1 MDFNYRIPPEC
12 QKIAQVL
19 LHSDNILVVPHINID
34 GDDLGSMVAC
44 AQILKGLRKN
54 YYLYSP
60 DGAPDIFRFMK
71 NTAEIHTELPDQA
84 QFDVALVLECPQ
96 QSRLPQDLN
105 LYSICN
111 KVINLDHHPMNKLE
125 ADYNW
130 IDPSFAALGEML
142 YFVFKAMDAEINR
155 ECAEALYTSIISD
168 SGSFRFSKTSPRTH
182 QVAAHLLSILGDIS
196 YIHNHI
202 FSGFTLNDL
211 QLQAMCMQTL
221 KTYAEGKLVTAC
233 LTKEMLQHCGVDEN
247 NTQMLL
253 ARLNV
258 LRGSEIFAFFKA
270 VVPGEVRVSLRST
283 DRKINDIAARHE
295 GGGHDQAAAC
305 RFHNQS
311 LEEVYNILL
320 PELLAKFD

>member
-1 MDFNYRIPPEC
+1 MDCHYQLPPEC
-12 QKIAQVL
+12 QKIAQIL
-19 LHSDNILVVPHINID
+19 LQSDNILVVPHINID

-44 AQILKGLRKN
+44 AQVLKFLRKK

-60 DGAPDIFRFMK
+60 DGTPEVFRFMSG
-71 NTAEIHTELPDQA
+71 TTEIHTELPAQA
-84 QFDVALVLECPQ
+84 HFDVALVLECPQ

-105 LYSICN
+105 LRQVCQTI
-111 KVINLDHHPMNKLE
+111 INLDHHPMNKLE

-142 YFVFKAMDAEINR
+142 YFVFKAMDVEINR
-155 ECAEALYTSIISD
+155 DCAEALYTSIVSD
-168 SGSFRFSKTSPRTH
+168 SGSFRFSKTSARTH
-182 QVAAHLLSILGDIS
+182 QVAAHLVSILGDIS
-196 YIHNHI
+196 YVHNNI

-211 QLQAMCMQTL
+211 KLQAMCMQTL
-221 KTYAEGKLVTAC
+221 KTYADGKLVTAC
-233 LTKEMLQHCGVDEN
+233 LTEDMLKACGVDEN

-253 ARLNV
+253 GRLNV

-283 DRKINDIAARHE
+283 DRKINDVAAQHE

-305 RFHNQS
+305 RFHDKT

-320 PELLAKFD
+320 PELLAKFE

>member
-1 MDFNYRIPPEC
+1 MDFCYQIPLEC
-12 QKIAQVL
+12 REIAQAL
-19 LHSDNILVVPHINID
+19 LQSDNILVVPHINID

-44 AQILKGLRKN
+44 AQVLKSLHKN

-60 DGAPDIFRFMK
+60 DGAPEIFRFMK
-71 NTAEIHTELPDQA
+71 GTAEIHASLPSEA

-105 LYSICN
+105 LRQVCK

-130 IDPSFAALGEML
+130 IDSSFAALGEML
-142 YFVFKAMDAEINR
+142 YFVFKAMEVEINR
-155 ECAEALYTSIISD
+155 ECAEALYTSIVSD
-168 SGSFRFSKTSPRTH
+168 SGSFRFPKTSPRTH
-182 QVAAHLLSILGDIS
+182 QVAAHLLSVLGDIS

-211 QLQAMCMQTL
+211 KLQAMCTQTL
-221 KTYAEGKLVTAC
+221 KTYANGKLVTAC
-233 LTKEMLQHCGVDEN
+233 LTEEMLKACGLDEN

-253 ARLNV
+253 GRINV

-283 DRKINDIAARHE
+283 GRKINDIAANHE

-305 RFHNQS
+305 RFHNQT

-320 PELLAKFD
+320 PELLAKFN

>member
-1 MDFNYRIPPEC
+1 MDFCYQIPSEC
-12 QKIAQVL
+12 QNIAQVL

-44 AQILKGLRKN
+44 AQVLKSLRKK

-71 NTAEIHTELPDQA
+71 GTAEIHTELPDKA
-84 QFDVALVLECPQ
+84 QFDLALVLECPQ

-105 LYSICN
+105 LRQVCQKI
-111 KVINLDHHPMNKLE
+111 INLDHHPMNKLE

-155 ECAEALYTSIISD
+155 DCAEALYTSIVSD
-168 SGSFRFSKTSPRTH
+168 SGSFRFSKVSSRTH

-196 YIHNHI
+196 YIHNNI

-211 QLQAMCMQTL
+211 KLQAMCMQTL
-221 KTYAEGKLVTAC
+221 QTYANGKLVTAS
-233 LTKEMLQHCGVDEN
+233 LTEEMLKACGVDEN

-253 ARLNV
+253 GRLNV

-283 DRKINDIAARHE
+283 GRKINDVAAKHE

-305 RFHNQS
+305 RFHDKT